1 MNPLETLVA
10 EHPTATAIAII
21 GIILCVIALRDILQR
36 RHAITHNFPIVGH
49 LRYFFETIGPELRQ
63 YFFANDLEEKP
74 FNRAERRWVYATS
87 KKENN
92 TFGFGTSE
100 LIYELGYPILKHSTF
115 PISPELNPEDPTA
128 IACLKIVG
136 EANKR
141 RHAFQPSSIINIS
154 AMSYGSLGARA
165 IEALNRG
172 SEKAKCLHNTGEG
185 SISPYHQR
193 GGDLVWQLGTGYYG
207 ARAPNGDLDLDLL
220 VERATSNPTLKM
232 IEIKLSQGA
241 KPGKGGILPG
251 SKVTA
256 EIAQIRGIPMGKD
269 CLSPNGHR
277 AFQSVDELI
286 DVVETIAD
294 RTGLPVGIKSA
305 VGQMGFWSELA
316 ERMKSRNA
324 GPDMITIDGGE
335 GGTGAAPLTFS
346 DHVSLPFK
354 VGFARVYQVFLS
366 EGLTERIVWNGS
378 AKLGFPDRAIIAL
391 AMGCDMVSVAREAML
406 AVGCIQAQKCHTG
419 HCPAGVATQNMWLQS
434 GLDITDKSE
443 RLANY
448 IKGFRKELLALSHAA
463 GYAHPA
469 HFTGDDIEFAAG
481 VNQFRTL
488 TEVLGYVRR

>member
-1 MNPLETLVA
+1 MDPLETLVA
-10 EHPTATAIAII
+10 EYPVATTIAVI
-21 GIILCVIALRDILQR
+21 GVILCLIALRDILQR

-154 AMSYGSLGARA
+154 AMSYGSLRARA
-165 IEALNRG
+165 IEAINRG

-193 GGDLVWQLGTGYYG
+193 GDLVWQLGTGYYG

-220 VERATSNPTLKM
+220 VERATSNPHSKDDRDQAFARCEARQRHFARL
-232 IEIKLSQGA
+232 QGNGRDRQNPRHSA
-241 KPGKGGILPG
+241 
-251 SKVTA
+251 
-256 EIAQIRGIPMGKD
+256 GKD

-286 DVVETIAD
+286 DVVETIAE

-316 ERMKSRNA
+316 QRMKSRNA

-346 DHVSLPFK
+346 DRGIASFQGRICQGLS
-354 VGFARVYQVFLS
+354 GFLS

-378 AKLGFPDRAIIAL
+378 AKLGFPDRTIIAL

-434 GLDITDKSE
+434 GLDIADKSE

-469 HFTGDDIEFAAG
+469 QFTGDDIEFAAG

>member
-172 SEKAKCLHNTGEG
+172 SEKPNVYTIQVKVP
-185 SISPYHQR
+185 S
-193 GGDLVWQLGTGYYG
+193 
-207 ARAPNGDLDLDLL
+207 AP
-220 VERATSNPTLKM
+220 TT
-232 IEIKLSQGA
+232 
-241 KPGKGGILPG
+241 
-251 SKVTA
+251 
-256 EIAQIRGIPMGKD
+256 
-269 CLSPNGHR
+269 
-277 AFQSVDELI
+277 
-286 DVVETIAD
+286 
-294 RTGLPVGIKSA
+294 
-305 VGQMGFWSELA
+305 
-316 ERMKSRNA
+316 
-324 GPDMITIDGGE
+324 
-335 GGTGAAPLTFS
+335 
-346 DHVSLPFK
+346 
-354 VGFARVYQVFLS
+354 S
-366 EGLTERIVWNGS
+366 EG
-378 AKLGFPDRAIIAL
+378 AISSGNLVPATMAPAL
-391 AMGCDMVSVAREAML
+391 PME
-406 AVGCIQAQKCHTG
+406 I
-419 HCPAGVATQNMWLQS
+419 
-434 GLDITDKSE
+434 
-443 RLANY
+443 
-448 IKGFRKELLALSHAA
+448 
-463 GYAHPA
+463 
-469 HFTGDDIEFAAG
+469 
-481 VNQFRTL
+481 
-488 TEVLGYVRR
+488 